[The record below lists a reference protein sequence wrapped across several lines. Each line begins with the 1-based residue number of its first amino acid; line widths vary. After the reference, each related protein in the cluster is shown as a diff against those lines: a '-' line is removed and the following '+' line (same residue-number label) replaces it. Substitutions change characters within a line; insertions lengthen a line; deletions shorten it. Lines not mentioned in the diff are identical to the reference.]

1 MPNGDDMIDRTEERV
16 TTIDRREMIRRVSFM
31 LGGLT
36 LVGGTSLLSA
46 CEKGHDVAQ
55 QGKPDQ
61 IGQFSK
67 ADMDF
72 LDEVADT
79 ILPPTK
85 TPGAKAAGVGPFM
98 AVMVTD
104 CYDANQQKIFRDGM
118 KTLDDACRKAN
129 NTSFMQATP
138 QQRLSLLEALDKEQK
153 TYTDAVDAARRA
165 REKAGSGGK
174 DTSSTTAAKKAQA
187 QMPDARK
194 EGGLGADVGAAT
206 AITADSPTH
215 YFRMIKEL
223 TLLGYFTSEIG
234 CTQAQRYAET
244 PGKYDPCVPYKPGD
258 KAWAPH
264 A

>member
-1 MPNGDDMIDRTEERV
+1 MPNDEEMTGGASEV

-36 LVGGTSLLSA
+36 LVGGSSLLAA
-46 CEKGHDVAQ
+46 CEKGQNVVQA
-55 QGKPDQ
+55 GDQ
-61 IGQFSK
+61 VGQFSK
-67 ADMDF
+67 ADQDF
-72 LDEVADT
+72 LAEVADT

-104 CYDANQQKIFRDGM
+104 CYEPKEQQIFRTGM
-118 KTLDDACRKAN
+118 TQLDNTCKKAN
-129 NTSFMQATP
+129 NVGFMQATP

-153 TYTDAVDAARRA
+153 TYTDAVDAAKRA
-165 REKAGSGGK
+165 KPKAAG
-174 DTSSTTAAKKAQA
+174 DTATTTAAKKAQA
-187 QMPDARK
+187 QLPDQRK

-215 YFRMIKEL
+215 YFRMMKEL

-234 CTQAQRYAET
+234 CKQAQRYAET
-244 PGKYDPCVPYKPGD
+244 PGRYDPCVPYKPGD

>member
-1 MPNGDDMIDRTEERV
+1 MPNGEEVVSQPDEVR
-16 TTIDRREMIRRVSFM
+16 TIDRREMIRRVGLL
-31 LGGLT
+31 LGSVT
-36 LVGGTSLLSA
+36 FVGGSSLLSA
-46 CEKGHDVAQ
+46 CERGHEKVQ
-55 QGKPDQ
+55 QAGGQ
-61 IGQFSK
+61 VGQFSK

-85 TPGAKAAGVGPFM
+85 TPGAKAAKVGPFM

-104 CYDANQQKIFRDGM
+104 CYDPKEQQIFRNGM
-118 KTLDDACRKAN
+118 KQLDDACRKAN
-129 NTSFMQATP
+129 NASFIQANP

-153 TYTDAVDAARRA
+153 TYTDAVDAAKRA
-165 REKAGSGGK
+165 RQRSG
-174 DTSSTTAAKKAQA
+174 DTATTTAAKKAQA
-187 QMPDARK
+187 QLPDQRK
-194 EGGLGADVGAAT
+194 EGGLGSDVGTAT

-215 YFRMIKEL
+215 YFRMMKEL

>member
-1 MPNGDDMIDRTEERV
+1 MPNGEEKVDRHDEV
-16 TTIDRREMIRRVSFM
+16 ATIDRREMIRRVGFI
-31 LGGLT
+31 LGGVT
-36 LVGGTSLLSA
+36 FVGGTSLLSA
-46 CEKGHDVAQ
+46 CEKEHRVVQAG
-55 QGKPDQ
+55 DQ
-61 IGQFSK
+61 VGQFSK

-85 TPGAKAAGVGPFM
+85 TPGAKAARVGPFM

-104 CYDANQQKIFRDGM
+104 CYDAKEQKIFRDGM
-118 KTLDDACRKAN
+118 KQLDDACRKAN
-129 NTSFMQATP
+129 NTSFMSATP
-138 QQRLSLLEALDKEQK
+138 QQRLSLLETLDKEQK
-153 TYTDAVDAARRA
+153 TYSDAVDAARRKKPNVA
-165 REKAGSGGK
+165 
-174 DTSSTTAAKKAQA
+174 DTAKLAETKKA
-187 QMPDARK
+187 DAHLNDQRK
-194 EGGLGADVGAAT
+194 EGSLGSDIGAAT

-215 YFRMIKEL
+215 YFRMVKEL

-244 PGKYDPCVPYKPGD
+244 PGKYDPCVPYKAGD